1 MERAVARGQMVP
13 AEFHR
18 RKAEMMESL
27 ALGVDD
33 GRTKTS
39 GVIRAL
45 YGYYQRDGRDV
56 ARVWLCA
63 ETDHFHSSGGDK
75 GWGCGYRNF
84 QMLVSSLLKMD
95 QYKDCFK
102 DKTVPCIPKVQAL
115 IEDAW
120 KEGADPQGAS
130 HFNRKLQGTRAW
142 IGATEIYSM
151 LISLRV
157 KSRILDFHCPTGPSD
172 THPRLFQWVR
182 DYYST
187 AMGRGERLPPRVVH
201 TASPP
206 IYLQHQGHSRTI
218 IGIEERKNGNLCLLI
233 FDPGCPSQ
241 ELQKLLQPD
250 LSGAR
255 LKHLRKLP
263 SALKHKQYQIV
274 AVEGTLSQEEKHVQA
289 LIEDAWKEGADPQ
302 GASHFNRK
310 LQGTRAWIGATEIY
324 SMLISLRVKSRILD
338 FHCPTGPSDTHPRL
352 FQWVRDYYSTAM
364 GRGERLPPRVVHT
377 ASPPIYLQHQGHS
390 RTIIGIEERKN
401 GNLCLL
407 IFDPGCP
414 SQELQKLLQ
423 PDLSGARLKHLRKL
437 PSALKHK
444 QYQIVAVEGTLSQEE
459 KHDLKAAV
467 LKICSFLGKQLD
479 EQQIDSVVKHCTFK
493 QMKTN
498 PNANYESVPESLLN
512 HKNGAF
518 MRKGTVGDWKNHL
531 TVAQNEMFDQVFQ
544 ERMRDLP
551 LKFVWDISELKT
563 CS

>member
-39 GVIRAL
+39 G
-45 YGYYQRDGRDV
+45 Q
-56 ARVWLCA
+56 
-63 ETDHFHSSGGDK
+63 
-75 GWGCGYRNF
+75 
-84 QMLVSSLLKMD
+84 
-95 QYKDCFK
+95 
-102 DKTVPCIPKVQAL
+102 
-115 IEDAW
+115 
-120 KEGADPQGAS
+120 
-130 HFNRKLQGTRAW
+130 
-142 IGATEIYSM
+142 
-151 LISLRV
+151 
-157 KSRILDFHCPTGPSD
+157 SRILDFHCPTGPSD

-274 AVEGTLSQEEKHVQA
+274 AVEGTLSQEEKHVIYVA
-289 LIEDAWKEGADPQ
+289 RNPKDVLV
-302 GASHFNRK
+302 SYYHF
-310 LQGTRAWIGATEIY
+310 
-324 SMLISLRVKSRILD
+324 
-338 FHCPTGPSDTHPRL
+338 
-352 FQWVRDYYSTAM
+352 
-364 GRGERLPPRVVHT
+364 
-377 ASPPIYLQHQGHS
+377 
-390 RTIIGIEERKN
+390 
-401 GNLCLL
+401 
-407 IFDPGCP
+407 
-414 SQELQKLLQ
+414 
-423 PDLSGARLKHLRKL
+423 
-437 PSALKHK
+437 HK
-444 QYQIVAVEGTLSQEE
+444 VAVMMETPKDFNEFFDKFMEGRVCGSCWFDHITGWYTHKDEMNFLYLTYEE
-459 KHDLKAAV
+459 MIQDLKAAV